1 LGITISHF
9 ASSPDPVGAAL
20 VGFKT
25 WCDFVVTTS
34 NVCATGS
41 TGLGAIGG
49 TATGLFVVT
58 TSMVGA
64 IGSTGLGAAAGTT
77 TGLADLGIACGDAVF
92 GEAGARVMYDQVTG
106 KRNVA
111 P

>member
-20 VGFKT
+20 VGFNT

-41 TGLGAIGG
+41 TGFAAAGG
-49 TATGLFVVT
+49 TTTGLFAVI

-64 IGSTGLGAAAGTT
+64 IGSIGLGAAGGTT
-77 TGLADLGIACGDAVF
+77 IGLTDLEIPCGDTAF
-92 GEAGARVMYDQVTG
+92 AEAGARVMYDQVTG